1 MSPPAR
7 HPAQPTVS
15 PAVWTQGQTVV
26 HAPGARVL
34 ALDIGTSGARAV
46 LFDLSGIM
54 QGSAYQEY
62 KSTFITPTFIDHNPA
77 TWLETVHALIPG
89 VIKETGTQPHDVI
102 AISVTSQRATIVPV
116 DERGQWL
123 APAISWQ
130 DKRSLEV
137 CAELAQ
143 TVDEEALF
151 QTSGLRMDPYFS
163 LPKVLWIR
171 RHAPDVFRQTFKFLT
186 VHDLVVHHLT
196 GVFATDYTQ
205 ASRTMM
211 FDIRTLTWNA
221 PLLNSLGLDEE
232 LLPEAYQ
239 TGTIAGGLTH
249 EAAERLGLSAGTPV
263 VMAGGDQQCATV
275 GLGVIRPGLATVTT
289 GTGSFVVAPVSRPVF
304 DAKKRVLC
312 SVAAVPNQWIL
323 EAGIFSTGAVYRWV
337 RDEIADEV
345 RAKAEAVGADPYVL
359 LDGLATRVRPGS
371 GGVLWLPHFAG
382 SAAPYWNPDARGV
395 IFNLTLGHSK
405 DQLIRAALEGIVL
418 EVNKNLAIIREL
430 LSFANPLANPLTAPL
445 TDPTKPAALD
455 EIRVT
460 GGAVRSDLF
469 NQIQADVYGR
479 RVIPAEIEEATAL
492 GAAVIGATAV
502 GVYPDIEAACDA
514 MSRLNTER
522 SAEPDVER
530 SAIYQ
535 ELGRLHDLVYQALD
549 GAGVYRLAEEIS
561 QKLAGQDE
569 SMMSTF
575 GLQV

>member
-1 MSPPAR
+1 MRPAACPPTQATVR
-7 HPAQPTVS
+7 PTVS
-15 PAVWTQGQTVV
+15 THQAGANPAS
-26 HAPGARVL
+26 ARVL

-46 LFDLSGIM
+46 LFDLSGVM
-54 QGSAYQEY
+54 KGSAYQEY
-62 KSTFITPTFIDHNPA
+62 KSTFITPTTIDHDPQ
-77 TWLETVHALIPG
+77 TWLDAVNAMVPL
-89 VIKETGTQPHDVI
+89 VMKQTGTQSHNVI
-102 AISVTSQRATIVPV
+102 ALSVTSQRATIVPV
-116 DERGQWL
+116 DESGFWL

-137 CAELAQ
+137 CAEMAQ
-143 TVDEEALF
+143 TVDEETLF
-151 QTSGLRMDPYFS
+151 QSTGLRMDPYFS

-171 RHAPDVFRQTFKFLT
+171 RHLPHVFQRTFKFLT
-186 VHDLVVHHLT
+186 VHDLVIHHLT

-211 FDIRTLTWNA
+211 FDIRTLHWNQS
-221 PLLNSLGLDEE
+221 LLASFGLDEAV
-232 LLPEAYQ
+232 LPAAYP
-239 TGTIAGGLTH
+239 TGTVAGGLTQ
-249 EAAERLGLSAGTPV
+249 EAADRLGLPAGLAV
-263 VMAGGDQQCATV
+263 VMAGGDQQCAAV

-289 GTGSFVVAPVSRPVF
+289 GTGSFVVAPVSQPVF
-304 DAKKRVLC
+304 DAEKRVLC

-345 RAKAEAVGADPYVL
+345 RAKAEAVGTDPYIL
-359 LDGLATRVRPGS
+359 LDQLATRVRPGS
-371 GGVLWLPHFAG
+371 GGVLCLPHFAG
-382 SAAPYWNPDARGV
+382 SAAPYWNPEARGV

-418 EVNKNLAIIREL
+418 EVNKNLAIIRQL
-430 LSFANPLANPLTAPL
+430 LSFA
-445 TDPTKPAALD
+445 DPFADPAKPATLD
-455 EIRVT
+455 EIRVS

-502 GVYPDIEAACDA
+502 GVFSDIHVACDA
-514 MSRLNTER
+514 MSRLNTQR
-522 SAEPDVER
+522 TAEPDVER
-530 SAIYQ
+530 YGVYQ
-535 ELGRLHDLVYQALD
+535 ELGRLHDLVYQALE

-569 SMMSTF
+569 SRMSTLR
-575 GLQV
+575 LQL